1 MRCRGTWAYGGGS
14 SKRIVND
21 AEHTEP
27 VHEDTVLRLTRLRG
41 AAVGADESVRAV
53 VEADW
58 VPLPALVNGITEN
71 VYVTY
76 GRSPEC

>member
-1 MRCRGTWAYGGGS
+1 
-14 SKRIVND
+14 
-21 AEHTEP
+21 

-76 GRSPEC
+76 GRSPVIVADSVETLNTVTVLLGTTRRASVVR

>member
-1 MRCRGTWAYGGGS
+1 MNVRCRGTWAYGGGS

-53 VEADW
+53 VETD
-58 VPLPALVNGITEN
+58 
-71 VYVTY
+71 
-76 GRSPEC
+76 